1 MKISE
6 RLALL
11 KAGYTK
17 DDIAEMIGEEAKA
30 PEQGAEPEAEVRPD
44 DRYMDV
50 ISSLAQEVRS
60 MKEAMQAT
68 NLSNDVVKDVSPLDK
83 ASEILASLINQP
95 AEPKQG
101 GK

>member
-30 PEQGAEPEAEVRPD
+30 PEQGAEPEAEVQPD

-68 NLSNDVVKDVSPLDK
+68 NLTNDVVKDVSPLDK

>member
-17 DDIAEMIGEEAKA
+17 EDIAEMIGEEAKA
-30 PEQGAEPEAEVRPD
+30 PEQGAEPEAEVQPD

-68 NLSNDVVKDVSPLDK
+68 NLTNDVVKDVSPLDK

>member
-17 DDIAEMIGEEAKA
+17 EDIAEMIGEETKA
-30 PEQGAEPEAEVRPD
+30 PEQGAEPEAEVHPD
-44 DRYMDV
+44 DHYMDV

>member
-1 MKISE
+1 
-6 RLALL
+6 
-11 KAGYTK
+11 
-17 DDIAEMIGEEAKA
+17 
-30 PEQGAEPEAEVRPD
+30 
-44 DRYMDV
+44 
-50 ISSLAQEVRS
+50 

>member
-30 PEQGAEPEAEVRPD
+30 PEQGAEPEAKSVR
-44 DRYMDV
+44 MTA
-50 ISSLAQEVRS
+50 IWTSSLRLLR
-60 MKEAMQAT
+60 KC
-68 NLSNDVVKDVSPLDK
+68 DP
-83 ASEILASLINQP
+83 
-95 AEPKQG
+95 
-101 GK
+101 